1 MIFSKIRRISLYTQ
15 NYTII
20 KQGKKREGKINSKRR
35 AKGKVPLC
43 ANYEGMR
50 SRHSEHIGTSI
61 ASSRLTYHFSRPEFG
76 GEPGVIAE
84 LSPAYSTSREVLREA
99 ADSGDE
105 RCLAAFTAARNSRV
119 QLLLGAARGAITR
132 DAVPERTRQQPSGP
146 VNGLHRAY

>member
-35 AKGKVPLC
+35 AKFHYVQI
-43 ANYEGMR
+43 MR
-50 SRHSEHIGTSI
+50 ECDRGIQSTSATSI